1 MNKTAKC
8 VAAFAA
14 LSVAIAAV
22 AAPEPTALE
31 RQIADGG
38 HKIIT
43 SDTWGGGH
51 RIIFDFNGRRGWV
64 VEPAAPATIRA
75 DKPWVWTMQW
85 MGAFIERT
93 GAPALLQRGFC
104 HVHLEAFDRKADE
117 EGLKAL
123 AAFQDYLVKD
133 LGFAPKAKLIG
144 MSWGG
149 FFSIRYAATYPEKV
163 ESIYLDAP
171 RLTFDG
177 GFGATAEAPLGAASE
192 IGPWAAMPPEN
203 GDWLADPRMPVN
215 MAETVAKSGI
225 PILLLYGGQDQ
236 TVLPAFNC
244 EPFAERFRAAGG
256 DIRIDKRGGYGHH
269 PHGEEHGRTHLIAD
283 FLEGGE

>member
-123 AAFQDYLVKD
+123 ASFQDYLVKD

-171 RLTFDG
+171 LMNFDN
-177 GFGATAEAPLGAASE
+177 FAKSSVPAEAAKR
-192 IGPWAAMPPEN
+192 IGPWANKPPADGKWTN
-203 GDWLADPRMPVN
+203 DPRMPVN
-215 MAETVAKSGI
+215 LAAPVAKAGI
-225 PILLLYGGQDQ
+225 PIILLYGGVD
-236 TVLPAFNC
+236 TTCVPSLNC
-244 EPFAERFRAAGG
+244 EMFIPRFKAAGG
-256 DIRIDKRGGYGHH
+256 NIVVKRRALYGHH
-269 PHGEEHGRTHLIAD
+269 PHGFEKGDIPQILKFFGAEK
-283 FLEGGE
+283 